1 MDITQKPP
9 CSLASAGES
18 FRATI
23 YRVFHSVH
31 VSSGAR
37 LLNLLAFTKS
47 HPQDPRLP
55 PEFLEGTVSPCPMR
69 VTKTQQY
76 RFSTAAEVDAVDVGK
91 VTGCYNLNRVYLE
104 GVEP

>member
-1 MDITQKPP
+1 MDATQKPP

-23 YRVFHSVH
+23 YRVSHSVH
-31 VSSGAR
+31 VSSSAR

-47 HPQDPRLP
+47 HPQDPWLP
-55 PEFLEGTVSPCPMR
+55 PEFLEGAVSPSSVR

-76 RFSTAAEVDAVDVGK
+76 RFSRAPEVDTVDVGR
-91 VTGCYNLNRVYLE
+91 VTGCYNLNCVYLG